1 MQLRFYHLSLLWIKI
16 RAFIHSFKN
25 NRYLKYFTWR
35 EPCGQEAGVN
45 LKPPMGHSPGCA
57 PEGGLLWPCTHR
69 PKNVSQHFLRTL
81 CTKWKWIQWTLG
93 KEKTQVIFHQM
104 YSAVKANGNSAGR
117 VWEPREH
124 KVKFRAQ
131 NDHVEQFLLL
141 RTWSSCW
148 LALQGPRTCLWN
160 SGIPYGREQRQESCS
175 LPASCGALAHKGS
188 VPLLGFVLKFAWIKQ
203 FYIRWLHVF
212 I

>member
-117 VWEPREH
+117 GV
-124 KVKFRAQ
+124 RAQ
-131 NDHVEQFLLL
+131 RAQGKIQGSEWPCRAVSAVEDLIKLLACTAGTKNLPLKL
-141 RTWSSCW
+141 RNPLWKRAEAGELQSPSFMWSTSP
-148 LALQGPRTCLWN
+148 QGK
-160 SGIPYGREQRQESCS
+160 CS
-175 LPASCGALAHKGS
+175 SLRICT
-188 VPLLGFVLKFAWIKQ
+188 
-203 FYIRWLHVF
+203 
-212 I
+212 